1 MTNPKLRFRQE
12 DGTSFAHLFSE
23 TLGNVV
29 NIERGGSP
37 RPIDAYLTDDPE
49 GLNWI
54 KIGDAPVDGTRIT
67 SVKERI
73 KPEGLKKT
81 RQVQKGDL
89 ILSNS
94 MSFGRPYLL
103 EVDGCIHDGWLVIRN
118 SKQIFDVE
126 YLLYLLS
133 SKTVRKQY
141 KSLAGAGVVTNLNKE
156 LVQQVQVSIPSLSE
170 QQKVADFF
178 VTLDQKIALAERKL
192 TALQALKAGL
202 MQKIFSQEIRFKRE
216 DGSPYPTWVSK
227 PLSELARVGDIDHRM
242 PKSVTEGI
250 PYLMTGDFAGKSE
263 IKFDNVKQI
272 SEDDYKL
279 LSKKIKPEKG
289 DTILAR
295 YASVGAAMY
304 VDFDTRFL
312 VSYSCVIIKPAEKIN
327 SKFLFY
333 CLMSEY
339 VQKQIKNEINAS
351 SQANIGMASVKKL
364 QVVSPTLEEQ
374 NRIAAVLSAV
384 DDKIRFATK
393 KVDLL
398 KQQKQAFLQQMFV

>member
-1 MTNPKLRFRQE
+1 MTNPKLSFKQE
-12 DGTSFAHLFSE
+12 DGSAFAHSFSE

-29 NIERGGSP
+29 DIERGGSP

-81 RQVQKGDL
+81 RQVRKGDL

-156 LVQQVQVSIPSLSE
+156 LVQQVQVSIPPTSE
-170 QQKVADFF
+170 QRKVADFF
-178 VTLDQKIALAERKL
+178 TTLDEKIRLAERKL
-192 TALQALKAGL
+192 L
-202 MQKIFSQEIRFKRE
+202 
-216 DGSPYPTWVSK
+216 
-227 PLSELARVGDIDHRM
+227 
-242 PKSVTEGI
+242 
-250 PYLMTGDFAGKSE
+250 
-263 IKFDNVKQI
+263 
-272 SEDDYKL
+272 
-279 LSKKIKPEKG
+279 
-289 DTILAR
+289 
-295 YASVGAAMY
+295 
-304 VDFDTRFL
+304 
-312 VSYSCVIIKPAEKIN
+312 
-327 SKFLFY
+327 
-333 CLMSEY
+333 
-339 VQKQIKNEINAS
+339 
-351 SQANIGMASVKKL
+351 
-364 QVVSPTLEEQ
+364 
-374 NRIAAVLSAV
+374 
-384 DDKIRFATK
+384 
-393 KVDLL
+393 LL
-398 KQQKQAFLQQMFV
+398 KKMKQAFMQQMFV